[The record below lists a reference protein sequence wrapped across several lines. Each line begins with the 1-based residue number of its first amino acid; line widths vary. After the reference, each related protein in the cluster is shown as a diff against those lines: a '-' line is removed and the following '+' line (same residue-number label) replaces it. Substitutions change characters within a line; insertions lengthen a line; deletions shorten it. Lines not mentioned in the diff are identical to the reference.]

1 MQEDKGVT
9 ADGKNIVNSLAVML
23 RTALI
28 HSIDNVAVEQTIQRL
43 YTHLTEFLKD
53 GSIRFELKGEFFY
66 INDERIKYPL
76 EYLLNFDYLVREF
89 KRKELGTIIFYPSLK
104 KEDLRTFTKVFINAS
119 YTDTPFEAIEAALEG
134 IGSIDVEKL
143 KTVKED
149 GDIDKRRLVKKTYFN
164 AVSFTRGIMT
174 KIRAGEK
181 VSIKKAKRVV
191 ESMVDTLLEE
201 EALLIGMTAIKD
213 YDDYTYHHSVNV
225 SILSI
230 AIGEKIGLSR
240 RDLTE
245 LGLVALFHDIGK
257 MEIPKEVLNKPTPFT
272 EEEWK
277 IIKRHPYW
285 GAMTILKL
293 KGLDETSMK
302 AAMVAFEH
310 HIHYDYSGYPK
321 IKVKMPLDFYSKIV
335 TIADQYDAMTSSRV
349 YQRVPLQPDRALSI
363 LMERAGKQ
371 IDPVLFKFF
380 VNIVGVYPVGSL
392 VLLDTRELALVYE
405 CNMAV
410 PDRPRV
416 LIIVDSQ
423 GQRCRGPIVD
433 LTEKDSYGRFRRT
446 IVKTLDPNRYKINL
460 AEYLL

>member
-1 MQEDKGVT
+1 MQEDKLL
-9 ADGKNIVNSLAVML
+9 AEGKNIVNSLAVML

-28 HSIDNVAVEQTIQRL
+28 HSIENVAVKQTIDRL
-43 YTHLTEFLKD
+43 YALLSQFLRD
-53 GSIRFELKGEFFY
+53 GAVRFELKGEFFY

-76 EYLLNFDYLVREF
+76 EYLLNFDYLVKEF
-89 KRKELGTIIFYPSLK
+89 KRKELGTVVFYPSLRK
-104 KEDLRTFTKVFINAS
+104 DDLKSFTKAFLAAS
-119 YTDTPFEAIEAALEG
+119 YTDTPFEAIEASLEQVE
-134 IGSIDVEKL
+134 SIDVHRL
-143 KTVKED
+143 KKIKED
-149 GDIDKRRLVKKTYFN
+149 KEMDKRRLVKKTYFN
-164 AVSFTRGIMT
+164 AVSFTKGIMT
-174 KIRAGEK
+174 KIRTGEK

-272 EEEWK
+272 EEEWQ
-277 IIKRHPYW
+277 IIRRHPYW
-285 GAMTILKL
+285 GALTILKL

-321 IKVKMPLDFYSKIV
+321 VRTRTPLDFYSKIV

-349 YQRVPLQPDRALSI
+349 YQRVPLPPDRALSI

-371 IDPVLFKFF
+371 VDPVLFKFF

-405 CNMAV
+405 CNMAM
-410 PDRPRV
+410 PERPRV
-416 LIIVDSQ
+416 LIIVNSQ
-423 GQRCRGPIVD
+423 GQRVKGPIVD
-433 LTEKDSYGRFRRT
+433 LTEKDPSGRFIRT
-446 IVKTLDPNRYKINL
+446 IVKTLDPNKYRVNL

>member
-1 MQEDKGVT
+1 MPEDNIIT
-9 ADGKNIVNSLAVML
+9 EGKNMVNSIAVML

-28 HSIDNVAVEQTIQRL
+28 HSVDNVAVQQAVDRTYE
-43 YTHLTEFLKD
+43 HLKRFLQE
-53 GSIRFELKGEFFY
+53 GSVRFELKGEFFY
-66 INDERIKYPL
+66 INDERIKYSL
-76 EYLLNFDYLVREF
+76 EYVLNFDYLTREF
-89 KRKELGTIIFYPSLK
+89 KRKELGGIIFYPDLKRQDLLSLAK
-104 KEDLRTFTKVFINAS
+104 AFISAS
-119 YTDTPFEAIEAALEG
+119 YTDTPFEAIQASLENVS
-134 IGSIDVEKL
+134 SIEVERL
-143 KTVKED
+143 KKIKEE
-149 GDIDKRRLVKKTYFN
+149 GEIDKRRLVKKTYFN
-164 AVSFTRGIMT
+164 AVSFTKGIMT
-174 KIRAGEK
+174 KIRMGEK

-201 EALLIGMTAIKD
+201 EPLLIGMTAIKD

-272 EEEWK
+272 DEEWQ
-277 IIKRHPYW
+277 IIRRHPYW

-293 KGLDETSMK
+293 KGLDETSMR

-321 IKVKMPLDFYSKIV
+321 VKSKMTQDFYSKIV

-349 YQRVPLQPDRALSI
+349 YQRVPLPPDRALSI

-371 IDPVLFKFF
+371 VDPVLFKFF

-392 VLLDTRELALVYE
+392 VLLDTKELALVYE
-405 CNMAV
+405 SNMVFA
-410 PDRPRV
+410 DRPRV
-416 LIIVDSQ
+416 LIIVNSQ
-423 GQRCRGPIVD
+423 GQRVKGPIVD
-433 LTEKDSYGRFRRT
+433 LTEKDPSGRYLRT
-446 IVKTLDPNRYKINL
+446 IVRTLDPNKYRINL